1 MSKRF
6 SFLFFSMVLLAN
18 FFFIEKIEPAE
29 HGNFYDKL
37 LSLFLFQFDY
47 FLLFAYVSFKT
58 IKFPIKA
65 LFLLSLV
72 YGCLF
77 VMGMSSIIITD
88 EKEFDIYY
96 SYLQPLFR
104 LIFIGVFFNIGFEKS
119 SKISRKNTVL
129 IAIGFVFGF
138 YFLFLLNSYP
148 RPSMWHFNAYWLV
161 LMSFYFSGIFV
172 KLTDS
177 KNAFF
182 AGVLFVFLSDLYY
195 ILPPE
200 ARMYELTYIFIRI
213 INTLGEFLI
222 VKCILEHY
230 VGLKKD

>member
-1 MSKRF
+1 M
-6 SFLFFSMVLLAN
+6 FFSMVLLAN
-18 FFFIEKIEPAE
+18 FFFFEKIEPAE
-29 HGNFYDKL
+29 HGYFYDKL

-47 FLLFAYVSFKT
+47 FLLFAYISFKT
-58 IKFPIKA
+58 IKFPIRP
-65 LFLLSLV
+65 LFLLSFV
-72 YGCLF
+72 YACLF

-96 SYLQPLFR
+96 SYLQPVFR
-104 LIFIGVFFNIGFEKS
+104 LIFIIVFYLIGFEKS
-119 SKISRKNTVL
+119 KKKSRKNTALIVIGLVL
-129 IAIGFVFGF
+129 GL

-148 RPSMWHFNAYWLV
+148 RPTMWQFNFYWLV
-161 LMSFYFSGIFV
+161 LMSFYISGIFV
-172 KLTDS
+172 KFTDS
-177 KNAFF
+177 RNAFL

-200 ARMYELTYIFIRI
+200 ARMYELTYILIRI

-230 VGLKKD
+230 VGVKKV